1 MGKYLKQCIA
11 LVVVVSLV
19 SIVASPSAF
28 AQSPSQED
36 ELKAGKMVVDVLVV
50 RPLGLVAMAAGTA
63 VFVVALPF
71 SALGRNVKA
80 SAKKLVVEP
89 AKFTFARPLGE
100 F

>member
-1 MGKYLKQCIA
+1 MGKYLKRCII
-11 LVVVVSLV
+11 LVIINLV
-19 SIVASPSAF
+19 FVAIGPSAF
-28 AQSPSQED
+28 AQSPSQE
-36 ELKAGKMVVDVLVV
+36 EEVKAVKMVVDVLLV
-50 RPLGLVAMAAGTA
+50 RPLGLVSVVVGTA
-63 VFVVALPF
+63 VFIVALPF